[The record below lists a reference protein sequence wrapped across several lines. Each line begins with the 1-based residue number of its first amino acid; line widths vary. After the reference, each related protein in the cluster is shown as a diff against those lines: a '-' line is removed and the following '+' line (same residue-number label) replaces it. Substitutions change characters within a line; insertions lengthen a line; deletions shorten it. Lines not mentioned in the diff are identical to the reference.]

1 MMMGVSLSLV
11 RVMMMTLTTT
21 SSSSNLLVVSRLG
34 EVSRMM
40 MIGVRTDGGDTG
52 VVSVTEFLV
61 LVVVLPAGDH
71 QTVHRPAPVHLHLQH
86 PVKLPVHAH
95 LGVGEHA
102 EHHGDGE

>member
-11 RVMMMTLTTT
+11 RVMMMTTT
-21 SSSSNLLVVSRLG
+21 SSSSYLLVVTRLG
-34 EVSRMM
+34 EVSWMA

-71 QTVHRPAPVHLHLQH
+71 QTVHRPAPVHLHLQD
-86 PVKLPVHAH
+86 PVKLTVHAH